1 MKKRHAVLM
10 LSWEFPPFIT
20 GGLGMACYGLV
31 RSLLK
36 LGVRIFLVLPA
47 EARFYF
53 CLEKPEDADLLPQI
67 FINNEKSEKQFTTVE
82 QRLAYYGVS
91 RVTGV
96 YAYGAGKRSLRK
108 RALSESAELRNWV
121 YEDTFLQMNRY
132 TARTL
137 EIAWQLPF
145 DLIHAHDWFTF
156 PAALALRSL
165 TGKPLL
171 CHMHSTEFDRAGENG
186 DPRIYGI
193 EKDALA
199 QSDRV
204 IAVSKYTSSVIEHR
218 YNADPVKIR
227 IIHNAYSMKKSKVSE
242 RRIFKDPIV
251 LFLGRITR
259 QKGPEYFLSTAKRVI
274 DMLPNVRF
282 IMAGEGDMEKELIH
296 LSADYGL
303 GTRFLFT
310 GFLHRDEVSM
320 ILSTSDIIVMPSV
333 SEPFGIAP
341 LEAMSYGLA
350 AVVAKQSGVAEI
362 VQNAIKVDF
371 WDVDRMAAEIVGLL
385 KNPAKMRRVGE
396 LCAKEVQRIGWDEA
410 ARRMIGVYEE
420 LIC

>member
-31 RSLLK
+31 KSLLK

-47 EARFYF
+47 EARLYF
-53 CLEKPEDADLLPQI
+53 CLEKPEDADILPQI
-67 FINNEKSEKQFTTVE
+67 FINNEKPEKQFTTVE

-108 RALSESAELRNWV
+108 RALPESADIRNWV
-121 YEDTFLQMNRY
+121 YEDMFLQMNRY

-137 EIAWQLPF
+137 EIARQLPF

-204 IAVSKYTSSVIEHR
+204 IAVSKYTSSVIERR
-218 YNADPVKIR
+218 YEADPVKIR
-227 IIHNAYSMKKSKVSE
+227 IIHNAYSMKKSKVSG
-242 RRIFKDPIV
+242 RRIFKDPVV

-282 IMAGEGDMEKELIH
+282 VMAGEGDMEKELIH
-296 LSADYGL
+296 LSAGYGL

-310 GFLHRDEVSM
+310 GFLRRDEVSM

-371 WDVDRMAAEIVGLL
+371 WDVDRMAAEIVDLL
-385 KNPAKMRRVGE
+385 KNPAKMRRIGE

-410 ARRMIGVYEE
+410 AHRMIGVYEE